1 MNPEDLEAK
10 RIFQQARPPA
20 MGTPFNAASIGN
32 DAITNNAITSSTLQN
47 DAGEPKRLWIPNFDP
62 WGVDGFYFGNAPLPE
77 IQL

>member
-20 MGTPFNAASIGN
+20 MGTPFNIGSAGN
-32 DAITNNAITSSTLQN
+32 GGVTTGAIASSTLQN
-47 DAGEPKRLWIPNFDP
+47 SDGKPKRLWIPGFDP

-77 IQL
+77 IQS